1 MWRVGVRIDTV
12 FISWLKSVRF
22 VRNMPLWIKMALVL
36 WVITL
41 VSSLIGYY
49 WISQIVERAYYDEVV
64 DGRLMIAKS
73 TVEDLDH
80 EIDEKIGFWK
90 YYLSYKEVVGWIKET
105 EKEFEVG
112 ERSYDL
118 ILRKN
123 QEWIQ
128 KKQRYEWVD
137 DVLNNRTS
145 MDLVEVENTIEADNH
160 DRFGLAEVFFTN
172 KYGVTIAASR
182 KTSDYYQAD
191 EEWWQMAKEK
201 GIYVSEVELDESSN
215 KFGVTVGIK
224 IENHGEF
231 LGVAKMVLDLQ
242 KIDQRLVDLVQTR
255 ARSASGL
262 GIIGAKLLRF
272 NRELI
277 YSVGEVEYSDEY
289 KKILLGRNGDSGSV
303 VLKTADGRKMLSTYT
318 ESTGYHWNPGMKWML
333 VLEDDLITVLQPMKK
348 TVMVVRSLVGA
359 VMIVVLVMCLILSL
373 FIKKWLQGLEEVV
386 GAVSKGDYAR
396 RIVVSSDDEF
406 GRMSAHINDMAAELA
421 KNEKQ
426 RKDFI
431 FLAVHQLKTPL
442 TALKWDLELI
452 KGELGNKATKETKDR
467 IEEMGLVVGRLMLV
481 VSDILGVLKFEENA
495 VKGTISRF
503 CVQKELNTLLKSMD
517 NFIKSHGVKIKR
529 KFPQK
534 DLFVDCERDKYLQV
548 LENLIS
554 NGVKYG
560 KREGVL
566 VIEVRLEEDTVKVL
580 VVDKGLGIPLEDQQK
595 IFSKFFRASN
605 VLQAKIEGTG
615 LGLYISK
622 RNAESMGAEL
632 SFVSEIGKGTVFE
645 FSVPIKK

>member
-1 MWRVGVRIDTV
+1 
-12 FISWLKSVRF
+12 
-22 VRNMPLWIKMALVL
+22 MALVL

>member
-1 MWRVGVRIDTV
+1 
-12 FISWLKSVRF
+12 
-22 VRNMPLWIKMALVL
+22 MALVL

-495 VKGTISRF
+495 VKGSISRF

>member
-495 VKGTISRF
+495 VKGSISRF